1 MAETPRKRRAAPKRT
16 GPIRRSAA
24 ASASKPATTAR
35 RQEPDEGLDLAV
47 SDAVA
52 QAVRLGYK
60 VLAENLEE
68 GRIAAKQFRVGEYNV
83 RNVPNDLNVLAK
95 RMVNLARD
103 LSTTTFDVLDRVLQ
117 DPTLMKAVRRMAESI
132 DPVAPT
138 AKPSAASPS
147 QSAPP
152 APAKSG
158 KMVAPANPSP
168 VVQSVP
174 LTCRFSG
181 AAEARVLASWLT
193 RPDSPTPLATAG
205 LTTLEA
211 GVPPIAG
218 VTFHASNDG
227 LGVVAEIQFPSD
239 QAAGVY
245 SGVVVGVADGK
256 VVGALTIQVG
266 A

>member
-16 GPIRRSAA
+16 GPIRRPAA
-24 ASASKPATTAR
+24 ASASKPAKAIR
-35 RQEPDEGLDLAV
+35 RQEPEEGLDLAV

-83 RNVPNDLNVLAK
+83 RDVPNDLNVLAK
-95 RMVNLARD
+95 RMLNLARD

-117 DPTLMKAVRRMAESI
+117 DPTLMKAARRLAESI
-132 DPVAPT
+132 DPVAPV
-138 AKPSAASPS
+138 AKPTAANSS
-147 QSAPP
+147 KSSAPATARP
-152 APAKSG
+152 G
-158 KMVAPANPSP
+158 KTGAAANPISAS
-168 VVQSVP
+168 QSVP

-181 AAEARVLASWLT
+181 AAKAKVLASWLT
-193 RPDSPTPLATAG
+193 SPASPTPLATAG
-205 LTTLEA
+205 LTTLET

-218 VTFHASNDG
+218 VTFHASDDR
-227 LGVVAEIQFPSD
+227 LGVVAEIQIPPD

-245 SGVVVGVADGK
+245 SGVVVGVDDGRA
-256 VVGALTIQVG
+256 VGALTIQVG